1 MSKEKIITVTVAV
14 LCVTLLEAIALWK
27 GIDGQVFSIAVG
39 AIAAL
44 VGYLFGK
51 AGSVPAED
59 NDEKEVMKR

>member
-1 MSKEKIITVTVAV
+1 MSKEKIISVTVAV
-14 LCVTLLEAIALWK
+14 VCITFLEALALLK

-51 AGSVPAED
+51 SG
-59 NDEKEVMKR
+59 KQEVMKR